1 MLQVHE
7 INTYYGLSHIL
18 QGVSLDVSA
27 RKVISLLGR
36 NGVGKTTTL
45 KSIVGILAPDSGQIL
60 FQGREIMGLPPHKIS
75 RLGISYVP
83 QGRRIF
89 PYLTVAQNLEL
100 GLSNLKQ
107 IDGSLR
113 QKRFE
118 MVYQYF
124 PRLEER
130 KGQAGGKLSGGE
142 QQMLAIGRGLVGNT
156 LLMLLDEPSEGLS
169 PLMVRHIGEI
179 IQRICQDDIAILL
192 VEQNAKMAMAISDE
206 CYIMEKG
213 KIEFHGVTNCAEGLE
228 EIKGRLRL

>member
-1 MLQVHE
+1 M
-7 INTYYGLSHIL
+7 
-18 QGVSLDVSA
+18 A
-27 RKVISLLGR
+27 KVICIANQKG
-36 NGVGKTTTL
+36 GVGKTTTL
-45 KSIVGILAPDSGQIL
+45 KSIVGILAPRSGRIS
-60 FQGREIMGLPPHKIS
+60 FQGEEIMGLPPHKVS

-89 PYLTVAQNLEL
+89 PYLTVMQNLEL

-107 IDGSLR
+107 IGSLLR

-118 MVYQYF
+118 IVYQYF

-156 LLMLLDEPSEGLS
+156 QLMLLDEPSEGLA
-169 PLMVRHIGEI
+169 PLMVKHIGEI
-179 IQRICQDDIAILL
+179 IQRICQNHIAILL
-192 VEQNAKMAMAISDE
+192 VEQNAKMAIAISDE

-213 KIEFHGVTNCAEGLE
+213 KVEFHGAANSADELE
-228 EIKGRLRL
+228 EIKKRLRL

>member
-1 MLQVHE
+1 MLEVHE
-7 INTYYGLSHIL
+7 INTFYGLSHIL
-18 QGVSLDVSA
+18 QGVSLDVPA

-45 KSIVGILAPDSGQIL
+45 KSIVGILAPGSGRIL
-60 FQGREIMGLPPHKIS
+60 FQGKEIMGLPPHKIS

-169 PLMVRHIGEI
+169 PLMVKHIGEI
-179 IQRICQDDIAILL
+179 IQKICQDDIAILL

-213 KIEFHGVTNCAEGLE
+213 KIEFHGATNCAEGLE
-228 EIKGRLRL
+228 EIKERLRL